1 MKFCCVHPAV
11 DIARAM
17 ALDMKNLIKN
27 NVNMY
32 IY

>member
-11 DIARAM
+11 DITRAM
-17 ALDMKNLIKN
+17 TLDMKNLIKN
-27 NVNMY
+27 TVNMY